1 MIEQL
6 KMLTSMG
13 MTKEIFGFC
22 LTFTIILGL
31 CLIPVVHFI
40 LLALS
45 IFITVWMGMKA
56 FGKKNG

>member
-1 MIEQL
+1 
-6 KMLTSMG
+6 MG